1 MSEYNIKVNSS
12 PKLFLQ
18 QGDEF
23 LEAAWRCAG
32 RDNTGVVRIAEKGQI
47 NILPSAAVVNA
58 VFSIEMY
65 LKAILQKAGLK
76 YPKNGRDG
84 HDLSKLY
91 NLLKDRKKETDAI
104 NAFVGKSKDG
114 ASLFEEFAKL
124 HSQDF
129 GNIRY
134 YIEKSGWNGM
144 DPLTVITYA
153 FNLGQA
159 AKTIVSME

>member
-58 VFSIEMY
+58 AFSIEMY

-91 NLLKDRKKETDAI
+91 NLLKDRKKETNAI
-104 NAFVGKSKDG
+104 NAFVGKSG
-114 ASLFEEFAKL
+114 ALIYCIIPSTSKSLFSIKAIVPSITSFKL
-124 HSQDF
+124 
-129 GNIRY
+129 
-134 YIEKSGWNGM
+134 
-144 DPLTVITYA
+144 
-153 FNLGQA
+153 
-159 AKTIVSME
+159 